1 MLAIENGM
9 IFTLAIG
16 KYVYRIYYSI
26 ILYSMYS
33 LVFTKSQIVYIY
45 VSELILY
52 IDRRQALYKTDQQ
65 CFIRS

>member
-16 KYVYRIYYSI
+16 KYVYPMYYSI

-33 LVFTKSQIVYIY
+33 LVFTKSEKVFMF
-45 VSELILY
+45 LN
-52 IDRRQALYKTDQQ
+52 
-65 CFIRS
+65 